1 MSQTYQCDQ
10 CGASM
15 PPELSNQVLV
25 VRHREGTTVEGM
37 VDAERDL
44 CDQCV
49 ERLARVLHAHGLP
62 TVAEMVD
69 ESNPFLRSADHA

>member
-1 MSQTYQCDQ
+1 MSHTFSCDQ
-10 CGASM
+10 CGATM
-15 PPELSNQVLV
+15 PPESSNQVMV
-25 VRHREGTTVEGM
+25 ARHREGTTSEGI

-69 ESNPFLRSADHA
+69 ESNPFLRESGS